1 VVISLTRVPGSSG
14 TKQVDKKKRSAL
26 KISSEIHRK
35 LAIISSILDR
45 DMGEL
50 ADEIL
55 DGPVDALYKKA
66 VAEEANQVA
75 KKKAKPTEQ

>member
-1 VVISLTRVPGSSG
+1 MVISTPRIQVSSG

-55 DGPVDALYKKA
+55 DGPVDSLYKKA
-66 VAEEANQVA
+66 VAEEANQVT
-75 KKKAKPTEQ
+75 KKKAKPTE